1 MAFRVTSRVKSPPKF
16 HPRFSYCNFFLDIL
30 TAVMD
35 LAMSN
40 GAFFTL
46 NTDTQR
52 EKIGQ
57 GKKITIICYFF
68 HLKIASFCTIRRP
81 NTNLH
86 KQFSPIKNTE
96 R

>member
-52 EKIGQ
+52 ERENWAAAGKE
-57 GKKITIICYFF
+57 KKITIICYFF
-68 HLKIASFCTIRRP
+68 RVPLI
-81 NTNLH
+81 
-86 KQFSPIKNTE
+86 
-96 R
+96 

>member
-1 MAFRVTSRVKSPPKF
+1 MKLNVCPLQWRRMVEF
-16 HPRFSYCNFFLDIL
+16 HPRFSYTIATFFLDIL
-30 TAVMD
+30 KRTVMD

-57 GKKITIICYFF
+57 GKK
-68 HLKIASFCTIRRP
+68 
-81 NTNLH
+81 
-86 KQFSPIKNTE
+86 SP
-96 R
+96 